1 MPSTYPPPRRGDV
14 KRRVPVGA
22 FHRAGDRCDQS
33 DRRIGKKGAAPALG
47 ARSAAAAIIRW
58 LDTLLKR
65 RLVGGAYPSGSR
77 SRSDVSPAHT
87 ARDRSVLLS
96 PPDGFRLGKHTDVA
110 SSLAGRAYRLPR
122 DIHHR
127 IIARPCSRAVR
138 TCGLS
143 SVSALHKAAKAC
155 MCKRT
160 ACKTTS
166 ARLSVR
172 RLDDSSTC
180 TH

>member
-1 MPSTYPPPRRGDV
+1 MMTLNDVYPSVLPIARMIVAINQIGRSKKRSSSPCPAPVCCRRDYS
-14 KRRVPVGA
+14 R
-22 FHRAGDRCDQS
+22 
-33 DRRIGKKGAAPALG
+33 
-47 ARSAAAAIIRW
+47 

-65 RLVGGAYPSGSR
+65 RLVGGAYPSGGR
-77 SRSDVSPAHT
+77 SRSDVSPAHI

-110 SSLAGRAYRLPR
+110 SSLAGRAYRRLPR

-143 SVSALHKAAKAC
+143 LCLLSIKPPKRAC
-155 MCKRT
+155 ASGRM
-160 ACKTTS
+160 
-166 ARLSVR
+166 
-172 RLDDSSTC
+172 
-180 TH
+180 

>member
-1 MPSTYPPPRRGDV
+1 MYPWRG
-14 KRRVPVGA
+14 A
-22 FHRAGDRCDQS
+22 SHRADDRRDQS
-33 DRRIGKKGAAPALG
+33 DRRRIGGGEEKRRKEKRRKPPPCGHGL
-47 ARSAAAAIIRW
+47 RSAAAAIIRW

-87 ARDRSVLLS
+87 VRDRSVLLS

-138 TCGLS
+138 TCRFSLS
-143 SVSALHKAAKAC
+143 LSLSPSVPALHKAAKAC
-155 MCKRT
+155 MCKRPE
-160 ACKTTS
+160 C
-166 ARLSVR
+166 RM
-172 RLDDSSTC
+172 
-180 TH
+180 